1 MSGFV
6 SDVRVFLR
14 DLRALCSEFFS
25 ALTEEEFSI
34 SALSDGGVVLSA
46 KPRGSRRADVVVIP
60 AGEVTRVSN
69 QMASMSER
77 AKRGDVVN
85 RFVSRF

>member
-14 DLRALCSEFFS
+14 DLRTLCAEFFD
-25 ALTEEEFSI
+25 ALTEEEFAI

-46 KPRGSRRADVVVIP
+46 KPSGSRRADVVVIP
-60 AGEVTRVSN
+60 ADQVVRVSN

-77 AKRGDVVN
+77 ARRGDVVN
-85 RFVSRF
+85 RFVARF

>member
-1 MSGFV
+1 MSGFI

-14 DLRALCSEFFS
+14 DLRTLCAEFFD
-25 ALTEEEFSI
+25 ALTEEEFAI

-60 AGEVTRVSN
+60 AGS
-69 QMASMSER
+69 
-77 AKRGDVVN
+77 GDHD
-85 RFVSRF
+85 FHQEPQLHHTSH

>member
-25 ALTEEEFSI
+25 ALTEEEFAI
-34 SALSDGGVVLSA
+34 SALSDGEIVLSA

-60 AGEVTRVSN
+60 AGEVVRVSN

-77 AKRGDVVN
+77 ARRGDVVS
-85 RFVSRF
+85 RFVARF

>member
-1 MSGFV
+1 MAGFI

-14 DLRALCSEFFS
+14 DLHALCAEFFD
-25 ALTEEEFSI
+25 ALTEEEFAI

-60 AGEVTRVSN
+60 AGEVTRVTN
-69 QMASMSER
+69 QIASMSER
-77 AKRGDVVN
+77 ARRGDVVN